1 MRRSEPECSVLSE
14 VGFDRTDSGGV
25 ERVAEDGG
33 DWSNWRWAIRR
44 VLHNWRVLRPKQ
56 LREAL
61 PGEFSCARL
70 RVIRANACRETAR
83 EAGEL
88 IDCAKWG
95 LDPLNPDDS
104 PDDAS
109 VQFVSQTARSE
120 VSMRTNA
127 YVCDQCKHPVVKNSD
142 LIERLA
148 LTHDDED
155 FSERTWR
162 RYIND
167 AKPMPIA
174 QLRRVVAN
182 AFAHGWLGLWQCIS
196 IWHQIDE
203 LQAVQSGLRA
213 LIQRVAGRKAFQRGK
228 FDASPQE
235 MRLEF
240 AKQLRL
246 LDHAGIRAI
255 HARLQRD
262 DLSPDARA
270 FMSEVLAET
279 LAVKRPST

>member
-1 MRRSEPECSVLSE
+1 
-14 VGFDRTDSGGV
+14 
-25 ERVAEDGG
+25 
-33 DWSNWRWAIRR
+33 
-44 VLHNWRVLRPKQ
+44 
-56 LREAL
+56 
-61 PGEFSCARL
+61 
-70 RVIRANACRETAR
+70 
-83 EAGEL
+83 
-88 IDCAKWG
+88 
-95 LDPLNPDDS
+95 
-104 PDDAS
+104 
-109 VQFVSQTARSE
+109 
-120 VSMRTNA
+120 
-127 YVCDQCKHPVVKNSD
+127 

-213 LIQRVAGRKAFQRGK
+213 LIQRVTGRKAFVQHGK

-246 LDHAGIRAI
+246 LDNAGIRSI
-255 HARLQRD
+255 HARLQRN
-262 DLSPDARA
+262 DLSPYARA
-270 FMSEVLAET
+270 FMRFMQEVLTET
-279 LAVKRPST
+279 LAARAGSTRGWA

>member
-1 MRRSEPECSVLSE
+1 M
-14 VGFDRTDSGGV
+14 
-25 ERVAEDGG
+25 AEDDG
-33 DWSNWRWAIRR
+33 DWASKWRWAIGR
-44 VLHNWRVLRPKQ
+44 VLHNWHMLRPKQ

-61 PGEFSCARL
+61 PGEFSSTRL
-70 RVIRANACRETAR
+70 RLIRINACLETER
-83 EAGEL
+83 KAGVL
-88 IDCAKWG
+88 IDCAKWEP
-95 LDPLNPDDS
+95 DPPD
-104 PDDAS
+104 PADAS
-109 VQFVSQTARSE
+109 GQIANQTARSG
-120 VSMRTNA
+120 VSMRTGA
-127 YVCDQCKHPVVKNSD
+127 YVCDGCKHPKVTNSV

-148 LTHDDED
+148 LTRDNED

-228 FDASPQE
+228 FNASPHE
-235 MRLEF
+235 MRDEF

-246 LDHAGIRAI
+246 LDHEAIRAI

-270 FMSEVLAET
+270 FMSEVITEAMT
-279 LAVKRPST
+279 ARAVKG